1 MTESIEME
9 VSDVTHEKLID
20 IPLKT
25 NEQLKLTKDQLK
37 KSYNISKNTI
47 TFIQK
52 TLEILSQRNTFKI
65 DEYKIVG
72 SFYETLSEMNEETIT
87 GDSIQGLLNIL
98 QTASK
103 RGTFLLNE
111 FEIIADLCRSI
122 RNVIE

>member
-25 NEQLKLTKDQLK
+25 NEQLKLSTEQLT

-47 TFIQK
+47 SFIQK

-72 SFYETLSEMNEETIT
+72 SFYGTLSKMNDETIT
-87 GDSIQGLLNIL
+87 GDSLQGLLNIL

-103 RGTFLLNE
+103 RGTFLLTE